1 MLLYN
6 DEIQNASKGSPIN
19 STGHETANLVAVM
32 LSIQSK
38 DPMDDRLLPDL
49 V

>member
-6 DEIQNASKGSPIN
+6 DEIQNANQGSRIN

-38 DPMDDRLLPDL
+38 DPLDDRLLPEI
-49 V
+49 